1 MGMIVTLYL
10 ISANVYNSVD
20 APKNRGFSYIE
31 IWMLGSQVPIL
42 VALLEYGYVLYLKKV
57 VKISNQDEMKI
68 FEDKI
73 KKLDLVTMI
82 FSFCSFTMFASIYW
96 IVTLTWAWSMF
107 YPLDT
112 RNSKKPKIKSF
123 YKQQPYFSQIVSKK
137 AKITISVF
145 VKNSKNNNFVIGF

>member
-42 VALLEYGYVLYLKKV
+42 VALLEYVFYLKKV

-82 FSFCSFTMFASIYW
+82 VSFCSFTMFASIYW
-96 IVTLTWAWSMF
+96 IVTLT
-107 YPLDT
+107 
-112 RNSKKPKIKSF
+112 
-123 YKQQPYFSQIVSKK
+123 
-137 AKITISVF
+137 
-145 VKNSKNNNFVIGF
+145 

>member
-1 MGMIVTLYL
+1 MGMLVVLFL
-10 ISANVYNSVD
+10 IITTIHGTVEGPSV
-20 APKNRGFSYIE
+20 RGFSYIE

-96 IVTLTWAWSMF
+96 IVTLT
-107 YPLDT
+107 
-112 RNSKKPKIKSF
+112 
-123 YKQQPYFSQIVSKK
+123 
-137 AKITISVF
+137 
-145 VKNSKNNNFVIGF
+145 